1 MSRETADRRRKE
13 KARARDRAK
22 DRIKGAAVLSRSAGA
37 AHDCSLRLYCP
48 SESPSVAM
56 LRALLLPHDDEG
68 AAGFLDKFLR
78 TRRCGGGER
87 GNFLP
92 PRAHFRA
99 TFRASETAACLSN
112 LSHLTPFLPRA
123 RHSRILF
130 LIVGL
135 GAEEAAASS
144 EREES
149 PGDQRRR
156 RAPMPKAQQRRRRRA
171 RPRRRPSPPK
181 RPESSSALGG
191 RGRSHAPGSGVQA
204 HFS

>member
-1 MSRETADRRRKE
+1 MSRETADRRRRE
-13 KARARDRAK
+13 KARARERAK
-22 DRIKGAAVLSRSAGA
+22 DRIKGASAASAALLPHVAGA
-37 AHDCSLRLYCP
+37 PHDCLRPYCP

-56 LRALLLPHDDEG
+56 LRALLLPEEE

-78 TRRCGGGER
+78 TRRGGER
-87 GNFLP
+87 GNFLAASRLLP
-92 PRAHFRA
+92 SNFPRERDGG
-99 TFRASETAACLSN
+99 LSKQ
-112 LSHLTPFLPRA
+112 LVSPHSPA
-123 RHSRILF
+123 RHSRLF

-135 GAEEAAASS
+135 GAEEAAAS

-156 RAPMPKAQQRRRRRA
+156 RAPMPAQRRRRA
-171 RPRRRPSPPK
+171 RPRRPPLPK

-191 RGRSHAPGSGVQA
+191 RGRSHAPGSGIQA

>member
-1 MSRETADRRRKE
+1 MSRETEDRKRRE
-13 KARARDRAK
+13 KARARDRMK
-22 DRIKGAAVLSRSAGA
+22 DRIKGAAAAASSLLPRVAGA
-37 AHDCSLRLYCP
+37 PHDCLRLYCP

-56 LRALLLPHDDEG
+56 LRALLLPEEE

-78 TRRCGGGER
+78 TRRDGKRC
-87 GNFLP
+87 NFLAASRLLPSNFARERDGGLSKQLVSP
-92 PRAHFRA
+92 P
-99 TFRASETAACLSN
+99 S
-112 LSHLTPFLPRA
+112 PA
-123 RHSRILF
+123 RHSRLF

-156 RAPMPKAQQRRRRRA
+156 RAPMPAQQRRRRA
-171 RPRRRPSPPK
+171 RPRRPPPLPK

-191 RGRSHAPGSGVQA
+191 RGRSHASGSGIQA